1 MHLQIIN
8 RIPKWKNMMPQFRAV
23 HTKYI
28 GAKLEISYVCWY
40 EPSVETQAGILQDF
54 QFAGM
59 NP

>member
-1 MHLQIIN
+1 MEEHDA
-8 RIPKWKNMMPQFRAV
+8 QFRAV

-28 GAKLEISYVCWY
+28 GVKLEISYVCWY

>member
-1 MHLQIIN
+1 MEEHDA
-8 RIPKWKNMMPQFRAV
+8 QFRAV